1 MTEAG
6 LRERKKQRTREAIVE
21 AALRLFDERGFEQT
35 TIADI
40 AEAAD
45 IAPRTFFGYFPSKE
59 DVVFAD
65 FPADFEA
72 LAERLR
78 GRGEDE
84 TAIEALR
91 AFIATAVEQADLN
104 DERELCRKR
113 VIRNSETL
121 DAHRRA
127 LMGRMEDMLAEAIA
141 RDFGNR
147 PGDLRPPMIAS
158 AAVAALGSLDRTG
171 TNPQSPPTREEALAM
186 IDQAL
191 TFLQG
196 GLAALQE
203 ASPQGRS

>member
-1 MTEAG
+1 MTDAG
-6 LRERKKQRTREAIVE
+6 LRERKKQRTREAIVD
-21 AALRLFDERGFEQT
+21 AALRLFEERGFEQT

-65 FPADFEA
+65 FPVQFDA

-78 GRGEDE
+78 ERTEDE

-91 AFIATAVEQADLN
+91 AFIAGVLEQAELS

-113 VIRNSETL
+113 VVRQSETL

-127 LMGRMEDMLAEAIA
+127 LMGRMEDMLAEAVA

-158 AAVAALGSLDRTG
+158 AAIAALGSLDRTG
-171 TNPQSPPTREEALAM
+171 ITVRESPPTREEALAM

-196 GLAALQE
+196 GLVAL
-203 ASPQGRS
+203 RDT

>member
-1 MTEAG
+1 MSASSEPRRRRPDCRG
-6 LRERKKQRTREAIVE
+6 GEPCGR
-21 AALRLFDERGFEQT
+21 AALFDERGFEQT

-65 FPADFEA
+65 FPAEFDA

-78 GRGEDE
+78 GRDEGES
-84 TAIEALR
+84 AIDALRDFIAEALER
-91 AFIATAVEQADLN
+91 ADLT

-113 VIRNSETL
+113 IMKESEAL

-127 LMGRMEDMLAEAIA
+127 LMGRMEDMLAEAVA
-141 RDFGNR
+141 RDFGDR

-171 TNPQSPPTREEALAM
+171 ISDPRSPPTREEALAM

-196 GLAALQE
+196 GLAALQ
-203 ASPQGRS
+203 RK

>member
-1 MTEAG
+1 MTDAG
-6 LRERKKQRTREAIVE
+6 LRERKKQRTREAIVD

-65 FPADFEA
+65 FPEQVEA
-72 LAERLR
+72 LSRRLR
-78 GRGEDE
+78 ERDEDE
-84 TAIEALR
+84 TAIDALR
-91 AFIATAVEQADLN
+91 AVIRDALEHADLT

-113 VIRNSETL
+113 VVKQSETL

-127 LMGRMEDMLAEAIA
+127 LMGRMEDILAEAVA
-141 RDFGNR
+141 RDFGNQ

-158 AAVAALGSLDRTG
+158 AAVAALSSLDRPGITDRD
-171 TNPQSPPTREEALAM
+171 SPPTREEALAM

-191 TFLQG
+191 TFVQG
-196 GLAALQE
+196 GLTAL
-203 ASPQGRS
+203 RRT

>member
-1 MTEAG
+1 MTDAG
-6 LRERKKQRTREAIVE
+6 LRERKKQRTREAIVD
-21 AALRLFDERGFEQT
+21 AALRLFEERGFEQT

-65 FPADFEA
+65 FPADFDA

-78 GRGEDE
+78 ERGEDE
-84 TAIEALR
+84 TAIDALR
-91 AFIATAVEQADLN
+91 AFIAGVLERADLN

-113 VIRNSETL
+113 VVNQSEAL

-127 LMGRMEDMLAEAIA
+127 LMGRMEDMLAEAVA
-141 RDFGNR
+141 RDFGDR

-171 TNPQSPPTREEALAM
+171 IMDRESPPTREDALAM

-196 GLAALQE
+196 GLAALRE
-203 ASPQGRS
+203 T

>member
-1 MTEAG
+1 MTDAG
-6 LRERKKQRTREAIVE
+6 LRERKKQRTREAIVD
-21 AALRLFDERGFEQT
+21 AALRLFEERGFEQT

-65 FPADFEA
+65 FPADFDA

-78 GRGEDE
+78 ERGEDE
-84 TAIEALR
+84 TAIDALR
-91 AFIATAVEQADLN
+91 AFIAGVLERADLN

-113 VIRNSETL
+113 VVKQSEAL

-127 LMGRMEDMLAEAIA
+127 LMGRMEDMLAEAVA
-141 RDFGNR
+141 RDFGDR

-171 TNPQSPPTREEALAM
+171 IMDRESPPTREEALAM

-196 GLAALQE
+196 GLAALRE
-203 ASPQGRS
+203 T

>member
-1 MTEAG
+1 MTDAG
-6 LRERKKQRTREAIVE
+6 LRERKKQRTREAIVD

-65 FPADFEA
+65 FPEQLEA
-72 LAERLR
+72 LSRRLR
-78 GRGEDE
+78 ERDEDE
-84 TAIEALR
+84 TAIDALR
-91 AFIATAVEQADLN
+91 AVIRDALEHADLT

-113 VIRNSETL
+113 VVKQSETL

-127 LMGRMEDMLAEAIA
+127 LMGRMEDMLAEAVA
-141 RDFGNR
+141 RDFGNQ
-147 PGDLRPPMIAS
+147 PGDLRPSMIAS
-158 AAVAALGSLDRTG
+158 AAVAAFGSLDRPGITDRD
-171 TNPQSPPTREEALAM
+171 SPPTREEALAM

-196 GLAALQE
+196 GLTAL
-203 ASPQGRS
+203 RRT

>member
-1 MTEAG
+1 MTDAG
-6 LRERKKQRTREAIVE
+6 LRERKKQRTREAIVD

-65 FPADFEA
+65 FPEQLEA
-72 LAERLR
+72 LSRRLR
-78 GRGEDE
+78 ERGEDE
-84 TAIEALR
+84 TAIDALR
-91 AFIATAVEQADLN
+91 AVIRDAVEHADLT

-113 VIRNSETL
+113 VVKQSETL

-127 LMGRMEDMLAEAIA
+127 LMGRMEDMLAEAVA
-141 RDFGNR
+141 RDFGNQ

-158 AAVAALGSLDRTG
+158 AAVAALGSLDRPGITDRD
-171 TNPQSPPTREEALAM
+171 SPPTREEALAM

-196 GLAALQE
+196 GLTAL
-203 ASPQGRS
+203 RRT